1 MNLYKDP
8 RQTSVGSANKN
19 WTKSKNR
26 KYIVAYL
33 KNVRFYH
40 RELSTVTLHL
50 KPDTHNWKV
59 MEGTKM
65 CQD

>member
-19 WTKSKNR
+19 WAMSKNR

-33 KNVRFYH
+33 KNVSFYH
-40 RELSTVTLHL
+40 RELSTVTLYF
-50 KPDTHNWKV
+50 KMDTHNWKV

-65 CQD
+65 YQG